1 MHLECH
7 KASKSV
13 EGTQQQLMGVSR
25 VFLGWFKVVSKEFKI
40 VYFSCKHPD
49 NKFSKLFSF
58 EEQLKK

>member
-49 NKFSKLFSF
+49 NKF
-58 EEQLKK
+58 